1 MFPKTK
7 EETTEFFKLLNLR
20 NLRYVKESVAK
31 VQTATEI
38 VRIGM
43 PIIDIRDSGEERLCW
58 VAESV

>member
-43 PIIDIRDSGEERLCW
+43 PIIDIRDSGEERLC
-58 VAESV
+58 